1 MGNESS
7 TFSRK
12 GRGSRDAEKG
22 KKKISSDMMEI
33 NNIKDAAGD
42 VPMEQAMNNTPDT
55 SNGGDGGSSS
65 NNSSPQNR
73 VVTMEQS
80 AHTFAGPSSS
90 RQNRQDF
97 IMITDALADVRVK

>member
-42 VPMEQAMNNTPDT
+42 VAMEQAMNNTPDT
-55 SNGGDGGSSS
+55 SKGGDGGSSS
-65 NNSSPQNR
+65 NSSPQNR

-80 AHTFAGPSSS
+80 AHTFGGPSSY

-97 IMITDALADVRVK
+97 VMITDALADVRVK